1 MINMNKLFTN
11 DISRFCVLVTEI
23 NELND
28 DLNKQS
34 ADFYDGGYSFE
45 EVYQSDLA
53 KLQTK
58 QEELRTLLK
67 EITKCS
73 ILSAP
78 LSHIE
83 IATNTKNM

>member
-1 MINMNKLFTN
+1 MGDT
-11 DISRFCVLVTEI
+11 DISRFCELVAEI
-23 NELND
+23 NEQNLNIR
-28 DLNKQS
+28 KQS
-34 ADFYDGGYSFE
+34 AGFYDGGYSFE
-45 EVYQSDLA
+45 EVYQSDLDRLR
-53 KLQTK
+53 KK

-83 IATNTKNM
+83 VATNKKNM